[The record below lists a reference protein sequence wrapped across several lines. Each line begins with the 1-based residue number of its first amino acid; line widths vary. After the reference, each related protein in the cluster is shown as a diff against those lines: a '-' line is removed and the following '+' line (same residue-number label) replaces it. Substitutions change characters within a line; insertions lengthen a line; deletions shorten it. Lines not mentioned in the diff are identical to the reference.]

1 MKKILIL
8 ACGALFFATSC
19 LSGGGSA
26 GSSSKTYEGVLT
38 VSDIATG
45 EVTYSNKNA
54 SVEVWIPNIIEP
66 KIDFI
71 FNSVKFDSAMP
82 IALNIEIAGVPFTS
96 TISED
101 ETTINY
107 VFKGENIIPMAGG
120 TPYEK
125 YKVGIIEGYVGRVV
139 EIRFDV
145 TSKDKR
151 VHFTT
156 AKSEEE

>member
-38 VSDIATG
+38 VSDVATG

-66 KIDFI
+66 KFDFI

-82 IALNIEIAGVPFTS
+82 IALNIEIAGVPF
-96 TISED
+96 
-101 ETTINY
+101 
-107 VFKGENIIPMAGG
+107 
-120 TPYEK
+120 
-125 YKVGIIEGYVGRVV
+125 
-139 EIRFDV
+139 
-145 TSKDKR
+145 
-151 VHFTT
+151 
-156 AKSEEE
+156 